1 MGSNCAA
8 KVYVFYG
15 LYKHFKDYFSGN
27 LILKAFLAAENYKLS
42 LKFVK
47 NLKKVAKIHNLLTTH
62 NFLVYLQPV

>member
-27 LILKAFLAAENYKLS
+27 LILKAFLAARNYKPL
-42 LKFVK
+42 LEFVK
-47 NLKKVAKIHNLLTTH
+47 NLKNVTKTHNLLITH
-62 NFLVYLQPV
+62 NFLLYLQPV